1 VEPLVSLD
9 GTITPAAEARVPVTD
24 DGLLRG
30 DGVFEVTR
38 VYGGV
43 PFAWADHL
51 ARMEG
56 SARALRLPLDTARLD
71 VEARALLTHAGA
83 VDATLR
89 AVVTRGGR
97 RLVFVEPL
105 PDLPAAL
112 ALHAVTYSP
121 TRLLD
126 GVKSLSYAAN
136 MLATRI
142 AREEGADEAL
152 LVTPHGRVLEAPTAS
167 FFAVLGGDDA
177 LVTPPLSDRI
187 LDSITRRRLIAVTA
201 AVERVLT
208 RDDIAGMSEAFV
220 ASSVREVIAV
230 SRIDGRALPAVPGPR
245 TTEAGAAFRAHIAD
259 EVGRTR
265 GDGA

>member
-1 VEPLVSLD
+1 MSLD
-9 GTITPAAEARVPVTD
+9 GAITPAAEACVPVTD

-56 SARALRLPLDTARLD
+56 SARALRLPLDPARLD
-71 VEARALLTHAGA
+71 AEAGALLAHAGA
-83 VDATLR
+83 VDALLR

-97 RLVFVEPL
+97 RLVFLEPL
-105 PDLPAAL
+105 PEIPATL
-112 ALHAVTYSP
+112 TLHAVTFAP

-142 AREEGADEAL
+142 AREAGADEAL
-152 LVTPHGRVLEAPTAS
+152 LVTPHGRVLEAPTSS
-167 FFAVLGGDDA
+167 FFAVLAGEDA

-187 LDSITRRRLIAVTA
+187 LDSITRRRLIGVTGA
-201 AVERVLT
+201 SERVLT
-208 RDDIAGMSEAFV
+208 RDDVAAASEAFL
-220 ASSVREVIAV
+220 ASSLREVTPV
-230 SRIDGRALPAVPGPR
+230 SRIDGRDLPAAPGPR
-245 TTEAGAAFRAHIAD
+245 TEEAAALFRAHVVG
-259 EVGRTR
+259 EVERAGS
-265 GDGA
+265 DDA

>member
-1 VEPLVSLD
+1 MSLD
-9 GTITPAAEARVPVTD
+9 GAISPVADARVPVTD

-38 VYGGV
+38 VYEGV
-43 PFAWADHL
+43 PFAWDDHL

-56 SARALRLPLDTARLD
+56 SARALRLPLDTSLLD
-71 VEARALLTHAGA
+71 AEARALLAHAGA

-89 AVVTRGGR
+89 ALATRGGR

-105 PDLPAAL
+105 PQLPRSL
-112 ALHAVTYSP
+112 ALHGVTYAP

-152 LVTPHGRVLEAPTAS
+152 LVTPHGRVLEAPTSS
-167 FFAVLGGDDA
+167 FFAVLAGEDA
-177 LVTPPLSDRI
+177 LVTPPLSDHI
-187 LDSITRRRLIAVTA
+187 LDSITRRRLVGLTG

-208 RDDIAGMSEAFV
+208 RDDVAGASEAFL
-220 ASSVREVIAV
+220 ASSLREVTPV
-230 SRIDGRALPAVPGPR
+230 SRIDGRMLPAMPGPR
-245 TTEAGAAFRAHIAD
+245 TQEAAAAFRAHVEA
-259 EVGRTR
+259 EVGRAR
-265 GDGA
+265 GGAA